1 MPTSSRR
8 GICCMQP
15 EGPPAGSDSYDLSV
29 ELRRKRFDR
38 PDEVRKVEKARI
50 ELVELGELAV
60 GRAVF
65 EPGWRWSQH
74 VKPIVGT
81 ESCRVH
87 HLGYVVSGHLHVE
100 MTDGATLEVM
110 GGGAFEIPPGHD
122 AWVIGD
128 EPWVSIDWA
137 GRRIF
142 ARSPQEI
149 SDRIFTTLVF
159 TDLCG
164 STETLNRIGDA
175 QWRLLLAEHNEAVR
189 TEIERFGGREAKTT
203 GDGFFV
209 LFDSPARA
217 VRGAAAMIDVSSA
230 HGLTA
235 RAGVHAGEVELQAD
249 EVRGIAVHA
258 AARILGVAQPGEV
271 LVSTT
276 VRDLLSGSGIMF
288 ADRGEFELR
297 GLDGRRSLA
306 ALVR

>member
-1 MPTSSRR
+1 
-8 GICCMQP
+8 MQ
-15 EGPPAGSDSYDLSV
+15 
-29 ELRRKRFDR
+29 LRRKRFD
-38 PDEVRKVEKARI
+38 PDEVRVVDKARV

-60 GRAVF
+60 GRAIF
-65 EPGWRWSQH
+65 EPGWRWSEH

-81 ESCRVH
+81 ESCQVH
-87 HLGYVVSGHLHVE
+87 HIGYVMSGHLHVE
-100 MTDGATLEVM
+100 MTDGASLEVV
-110 GGGAFEIPPGHD
+110 GGDAFEIPPGHD

-128 EPWVSIDWA
+128 EPWVSVDWA
-137 GRRIF
+137 GRRLF
-142 ARSPQEI
+142 AKSPNEI
-149 SDRIFTTLVF
+149 SDRIFATLVF
-159 TDLCG
+159 TDLSG
-164 STETLNRIGDA
+164 STEMLTRLGDA
-175 QWRLLLAEHNEAVR
+175 RWRLLLAEHNQAVR

-217 VRGAAAMIDVSSA
+217 VRGAAAMIDAATA

-235 RAGVHAGEVELQAD
+235 RAGVHAGEVELQGD

-276 VRDLLSGSGIMF
+276 IRDLLSGSGLDF
-288 ADRGEFELR
+288 VDRGGFELR
-297 GLDGRRSLA
+297 GLNGFRSLA

>member
-1 MPTSSRR
+1 
-8 GICCMQP
+8 MQ
-15 EGPPAGSDSYDLSV
+15 
-29 ELRRKRFDR
+29 LRRKRFDR
-38 PDEVRKVEKARI
+38 PDEIRAVEKARI
-50 ELVELGELAV
+50 ELVELGDLAI

-65 EPGWRWSQH
+65 EPGWRWSEH

-81 ESCRVH
+81 ESCQVH

-100 MTDGATLEVM
+100 MTDGASLEVM
-110 GGGAFEIPPGHD
+110 GGDAFEIPPGHD

-128 EPWVSIDWA
+128 EPWVSVDWA
-137 GRRIF
+137 GRRLF
-142 ARSPQEI
+142 AKSPKEI
-149 SDRIFTTLVF
+149 SDRIFATIVF
-159 TDLCG
+159 TDLSG
-164 STETLNRIGDA
+164 STETLARLGDA
-175 QWRLLLAEHNEAVR
+175 RWRLLLAEHDQAVR
-189 TEIERFGGREAKTT
+189 TEIEHFGGREMKTT

-217 VRGAAAMIDVSSA
+217 VRGAAAMIDTGTA

-235 RAGVHAGEVELQAD
+235 RAGVHAGEVELQGD

-258 AARILGVAQPGEV
+258 AARILGVAQPDEV

-276 VRDLLSGSGIMF
+276 IRDLLSGSGLEF

-306 ALVR
+306 ALVRGD